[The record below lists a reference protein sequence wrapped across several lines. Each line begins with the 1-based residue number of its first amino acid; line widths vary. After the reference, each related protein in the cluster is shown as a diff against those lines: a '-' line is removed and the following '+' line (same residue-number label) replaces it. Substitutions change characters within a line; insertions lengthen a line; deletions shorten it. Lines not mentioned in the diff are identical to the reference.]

1 MTFSHGD
8 IASHRQRYQMI
19 RELEEDVGRPI
30 GVMRL
35 EYHLLA
41 LAREDLNQLH
51 AAVAEPHVRTNTI
64 YVTAP
69 TLNSTASRCG
79 C

>member
-1 MTFSHGD
+1 
-8 IASHRQRYQMI
+8 MI

-51 AAVAEPHVRTNTI
+51 AAVAEPRGAHGGLETTSPATR
-64 YVTAP
+64 
-69 TLNSTASRCG
+69 
-79 C
+79 

>member
-51 AAVAEPHVRTNTI
+51 AAVAEPHVRTRVRTH
-64 YVTAP
+64 
-69 TLNSTASRCG
+69 
-79 C
+79 